1 MLWVAKTWPAYEQ
14 ILYLFFIEIKWRVR
28 KSESREIL
36 ILLLFICASN
46 NHHPHIIV
54 LKRVISHHALLSE
67 PQFPLPPAEGN
78 LGLFSV
84 LQTIKTRRSP
94 RSSTRQHL
102 RSQPGIR
109 RTSEAWGG
117 ASELRYGREAATRH
131 VAADMPAHWVYRS
144 LLLGWMVWEALAK
157 SLPDLPVGE
166 SPYVGGGCSTM
177 RRWEWLHF
185 YGL

>member
-1 MLWVAKTWPAYEQ
+1 MCCVGVCVCVCARARRA
-14 ILYLFFIEIKWRVR
+14 I
-28 KSESREIL
+28 SR
-36 ILLLFICASN
+36 
-46 NHHPHIIV
+46 
-54 LKRVISHHALLSE
+54 HAPRWEL
-67 PQFPLPPAEGN
+67 QFPPPPAEGD

-94 RSSTRQHL
+94 RSSARQHL
-102 RSQPGIR
+102 RPQPDIGP
-109 RTSEAWGG
+109 TSEARGG

-131 VAADMPAHWVYRS
+131 VAAEMPAQCVCRS

-166 SPYVGGGCSTM
+166 SPSGGGGACSTM

-185 YGL
+185 HGLLLPRRLHVGVEDLGVR